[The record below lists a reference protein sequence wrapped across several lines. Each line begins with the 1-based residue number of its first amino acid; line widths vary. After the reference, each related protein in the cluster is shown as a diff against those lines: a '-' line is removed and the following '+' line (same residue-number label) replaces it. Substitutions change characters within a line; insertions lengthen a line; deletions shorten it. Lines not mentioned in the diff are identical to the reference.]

1 MVKEA
6 QDTTVRVQVEVEASI
21 DQAFAVFTEGLG
33 TWFPPEYN
41 LLAVP
46 IAERVIEPRAGG
58 RLYDRGID
66 GSECQWGRVLVY
78 EPPTRIAFTWDISTQ
93 WQIETDRSR
102 TSEVDVRFVAETPAR
117 TRVELTHRHLER
129 HGDGWQQLR
138 DVLGNANG
146 WPGCLRRY
154 VERVAQG

>member
-6 QDTTVRVQVEVEASI
+6 QDTAVRVQVEVEASI

-33 TWFPPEYN
+33 TWFPSEYN

-58 RLYDRGID
+58 RVYDRGID

-78 EPPTRIAFTWDISTQ
+78 EPPTRVAFTWDISAQ
-93 WQIETDRSR
+93 WQIETNRSR
-102 TSEVDVRFVAETPAR
+102 TSEVDVRFVAETPTR

-138 DVLGNANG
+138 DVLGNETG